1 MKTLVARLV
10 SDALASNPGLARAA
24 AELDVAASIE
34 RTRDATHGDF
44 ASNVAMR
51 LAKPARKNP
60 RALARFL
67 FATVVGI
74 RVMGKARA
82 DLAMLQDI
90 ADSALACLERA

>member
-10 SDALASNPGLARAA
+10 SDALASIPGLARAA

-51 LAKPARKNP
+51 LAKPLRRNP
-60 RALARFL
+60 RELAGTIVAALAASRC
-67 FATVVGI
+67 A
-74 RVMGKARA
+74 AR
-82 DLAMLQDI
+82 
-90 ADSALACLERA
+90 S